1 MRDINLNDLEID
13 ESNSCGL
20 LSFCNN
26 NDLYTFRFY
35 SQNGIDTFFDL
46 SKNSNKVIQKHKC
59 KDRIEISCCEIDGTF
74 YFVDTKGKNDLEFSK
89 SLLGSRY
96 KLYFVPSNELPYY
109 NSSESQNPPP
119 KSDNH
124 SSKNYF
130 TEGFRKGYSGGSS
143 GGNNG
148 GDGDWVG
155 AIIGLIVILAIGAG
169 IVALVYNYTWIIWV
183 VLAIIL
189 CIAYP
194 PIILYPLAYILYVTW
209 PFILLYLL
217 YLLIFK

>member
-20 LSFCNN
+20 LSFSNN

-124 SSKNYF
+124 SKRF
-130 TEGFRKGYSGGSS
+130 TGGFRKGYSGGSS

-155 AIIGLIVILAIGAG
+155 AIIGLIVILG
-169 IVALVYNYTWIIWV
+169 IVELVYNYTWIIWV

-189 CIAYP
+189 CIACP
-194 PIILYPLAYILYVTW
+194 PIITIIFYILAFFW
-209 PFILLYLL
+209 PLILLYLW
-217 YLLIFK
+217 IC

>member
-20 LSFCNN
+20 LSFSNN

-124 SSKNYF
+124 SKRF

-155 AIIGLIVILAIGAG
+155 AIIGLIVILG
-169 IVALVYNYTWIIWV
+169 IVELVYNYTWIIWV

-189 CIAYP
+189 CIACP
-194 PIILYPLAYILYVTW
+194 PIITIIFYILAFFW
-209 PFILLYLL
+209 PFILLYLW
-217 YLLIFK
+217 IC

>member
-20 LSFCNN
+20 LSFSNN

-119 KSDNH
+119 KSDNY

-148 GDGDWVG
+148 GDGDWVD

-169 IVALVYNYTWIIWV
+169 IVVLVYNYTWIIWV
-183 VLAIIL
+183 ALAIIV

-194 PIILYPLAYILYVTW
+194 PIILYILYLTW